1 MKYLIDTHIL
11 LWSTTDS
18 QKLSVRAK
26 AILSNPD
33 NVCYFSA
40 ASIWEIA
47 IKRARHPDM
56 MPIPANEARK
66 LFLDAGYREL
76 LVSSVHSAEVEGL
89 PPIHSDPF
97 DRMLVAQAQVEGMRI
112 ATHDHVLPDYGDF
125 VDKV

>member
-1 MKYLIDTHIL
+1 MRYLIDTHIL
-11 LWSTTDS
+11 IWSTTDS
-18 QKLSVRAK
+18 QKLSARAK
-26 AILSNPD
+26 AILSNRD

-56 MPIPANEARK
+56 IPIPANEARQ

-97 DRMLVAQAQVEGMRI
+97 DRMLITQARSDGFSLI
-112 ATHDHVLPDYGDF
+112 SHD
-125 VDKV
+125 DKVIAYGAGVVKV